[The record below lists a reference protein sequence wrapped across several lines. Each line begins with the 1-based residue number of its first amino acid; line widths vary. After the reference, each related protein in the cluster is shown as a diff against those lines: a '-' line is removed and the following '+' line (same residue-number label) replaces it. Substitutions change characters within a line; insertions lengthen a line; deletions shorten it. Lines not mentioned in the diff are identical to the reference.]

1 MLSGA
6 LKSAILGPVPL
17 RTGLNPLER
26 LERHIFDTPRKRK
39 SQAIRAFILDILED

>member
-1 MLSGA
+1 MFSAA

-17 RTGLNPLER
+17 HTGRNPLEG

-39 SQAIRAFILDILED
+39 SQAIRAFILDIIED